1 MGRGLEKRGSSA
13 SGVGV
18 VGAEEQRMSR
28 GAGTVAQDGG
38 GASEDVLSSF
48 NCLFVPTSLGVV
60 FYKEAI
66 FECGMCL
73 EAPRYQLE

>member
-13 SGVGV
+13 RGVGV

-28 GAGTVAQDGG
+28 GGGTVAQEGG
-38 GASEDVLSSF
+38 GLRRRPVF
-48 NCLFVPTSLGVV
+48 FQLFVPTSLGVV